1 MVEQYLAVR
10 VVDDALLHDG
20 RRDDVV
26 HLLRHHN
33 RLAEVFSDRLVHIA
47 QVISHVRRR
56 KGLPSLLHDKLFSD
70 AFQPPHLVDK
80 CFHDDNRNH
89 WKKLGIILHR
99 INFEDHEPLVQQVD
113 VLRGVEQEVV
123 PSALVI
129 LPERGQ
135 EVVDVEVRLRHL
147 DVAFLH
153 LLAVHVPHVLVE
165 RVERRHD
172 ALVLLDFQDVGVHRA
187 AQLRRLRF
195 RGGFVL
201 AFPQGEQQSLDA
213 VLLLHVEHPVVRV
226 ERVERDGLFLRV
238 GEVDAVPALRLAVYH
253 LAQPLVRVARID
265 QHHVGSLFV
274 ILPDKVVH
282 EE

>member
-1 MVEQYLAVR
+1 M
-10 VVDDALLHDG
+10 
-20 RRDDVV
+20 
-26 HLLRHHN
+26 
-33 RLAEVFSDRLVHIA
+33 
-47 QVISHVRRR
+47 
-56 KGLPSLLHDKLFSD
+56 
-70 AFQPPHLVDK
+70 
-80 CFHDDNRNH
+80 
-89 WKKLGIILHR
+89 
-99 INFEDHEPLVQQVD
+99 QQVD

-123 PSALVI
+123 PSAPVI

-153 LLAVHVPHVLVE
+153 LLAVHVPHVLIE

-172 ALVLLDFQDVGVHRA
+172 APVLLDFQDVGVHRA
-187 AQLRRLRF
+187 AQFRRLRF
-195 RGGFVL
+195 RRGFVL
-201 AFPQGEQQSLDA
+201 AFPQGKQQRLDA

-238 GEVDAVPALRLAVYH
+238 GEVDAVPALRLAVYR
-253 LAQPLVRVARID
+253 LAQPLVGVARID

-282 EE
+282 EEGLAASRRAQYELVSVRRHAPLHRQVGDVDVQRLTAYPVRHADAEGGGRVLVVGLAGKEAHRLPDERVERFFRRKVGGVAGDARPEQRRAVRRVVARHAAH